1 MLGKAFL
8 FAGLLVSIG
17 ANATTATLNQSGTDI
32 NGASVD
38 KTTII
43 SLPTQATVFDF
54 VGALDAVGSVQNNQ
68 NAGAEFGLYL
78 GNNLI
83 KDISYFTVDTT
94 NNIYSFSFLNLAA
107 GDYSFRFNINGNVAS
122 RAYSFTSTISPVTT
136 PVPEPESLSLMLAG
150 LGLAGVFA
158 KRRKQ
163 A

>member
-8 FAGLLVSIG
+8 LGGLLVSLG

-43 SLPTQATVFDF
+43 SLPTQTTVFDF
-54 VGALDAVGSVQNNQ
+54 AGVLDTVGSVQDNQ
-68 NAGAEFGLYL
+68 NPGAEFGLYL
-78 GNNLI
+78 GDTLI
-83 KDISYFTVDTT
+83 KDISFFTVDTT

-122 RAYSFTSTISPVTT
+122 RAYTFNSTITPVTV
-136 PVPEPESLSLMLAG
+136 PVPEPESLSLLMAG
-150 LGLAGVFA
+150 LGIAGLMA
-158 KRRKQ
+158 RRKKS